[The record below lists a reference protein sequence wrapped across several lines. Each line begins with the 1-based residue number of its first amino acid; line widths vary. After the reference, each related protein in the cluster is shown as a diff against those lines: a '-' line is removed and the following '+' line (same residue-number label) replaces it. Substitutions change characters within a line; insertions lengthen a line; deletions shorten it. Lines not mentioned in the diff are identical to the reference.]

1 MFFFSLGELKN
12 TWSSFFGAQPQAQLK
27 GKKGA
32 SNGKQ
37 NSKPLDP
44 RMALG
49 ICFAYNMG
57 QCSKQAGTCTT
68 AKGRQLKH
76 ICDYAADPA
85 KPTDVCG
92 MEHVRKDFHK

>member
-1 MFFFSLGELKN
+1 
-12 TWSSFFGAQPQAQLK
+12 
-27 GKKGA
+27 
-32 SNGKQ
+32 
-37 NSKPLDP
+37 
-44 RMALG
+44 MALG

-57 QCSKQAGTCTT
+57 QCNKPAGSCTT

-92 MEHVRKDFHK
+92 LEHVRKDFHK